1 MFSKMNERMRNF
13 MFDNQSDL
21 SRQLTI
27 LYDCLNIQLL
37 KDRQDQVDRDG
48 LGLIGM
54 HPLND

>member
-54 HPLND
+54 HP